1 MIKKGRQEMLIYA
14 HRGASSDFLEGSK
27 AAYLGAIAQ
36 GADGFEC
43 DVRLTKDKQ
52 IICYHDSDTSR
63 LSNIDLK
70 IAKSGYEELKEK
82 VDPYRLDELLDLSIS
97 NKKDLVIESKHPVST
112 GAMIEKQVHKLLKD
126 KESEIKSSGIQI
138 SLISF
143 SYLATLRNLKSGY
156 QTGYLVKNSNLIRFN
171 PAPVIALSIEILRQ
185 NPGVVADQQKKGKKV
200 FIWTVNEA
208 SDLHLCAKEGVDAV
222 ITDKPEQARKLLGY
236 S

>member
-14 HRGASSDFLEGSK
+14 HRGASTDFLEGSK

-52 IICYHDSDTSR
+52 IICYHDRDTKR

-70 IAKSGYEELKEK
+70 ISKSSYKELKAK
-82 VDPYRLDELLDLSIS
+82 VDPYLLDELLDLSIS

-112 GAMIEKQVHKLLKD
+112 GAMIEKLVHKLLKD

-143 SYLATLRNLKSGY
+143 SYLATLRNLKSSY
-156 QTGYLVKNSNLIRFN
+156 QTGYLVKNLNLIKIN
-171 PAPVIALSIEILRQ
+171 PAPVIGLNIDILRQ
-185 NPGVVADQQKKGKKV
+185 KPGIVADQHKKGKTV
-200 FIWTVNEA
+200 FVWTVNEA
-208 SDLHLCAKEGVDAV
+208 ADLHLCAKEGVDVV

>member
-1 MIKKGRQEMLIYA
+1 MLIYA
-14 HRGASSDFLEGSK
+14 HRGASSDFKEGSK
-27 AAYLGAIAQ
+27 AAYIGAISQ

-52 IICYHDSDTSR
+52 IICYHDSDTKR

-70 IAKSGYEELKEK
+70 ISKSSYEELKEK
-82 VDPYRLDELLDLSIS
+82 VDPYLLNELLDLSIS
-97 NKKDLVIESKHPVST
+97 NKKDLVIELKHPVPT
-112 GAMIEKQVHKLLKD
+112 GALIEKLVYKLLLSRKAD
-126 KESEIKSSGIQI
+126 IKNSGIKI

-156 QTGYLVKNSNLIRFN
+156 QTGYLIKNSNLIRFN

-185 NPGVVADQQKKGKKV
+185 NPGVVAAQHKRGKKV

-208 SDLHLCAKEGVDAV
+208 ADLNLCSKLGVDAI
-222 ITDKPEQARKLLGY
+222 ITDKPAQARMLLGY

>member
-1 MIKKGRQEMLIYA
+1 MLIYA
-14 HRGASSDFLEGSK
+14 HRGASSDFKEGSK
-27 AAYLGAIAQ
+27 AAYIGAISQ

-52 IICYHDSDTSR
+52 IICYHDSDTKR

-70 IAKSGYEELKEK
+70 ISKSSYEELKEK
-82 VDPYRLDELLDLSIS
+82 VDPYLLNELLDLSIN
-97 NKKDLVIESKHPVST
+97 NKKDLVIELKHPVPT
-112 GAMIEKQVHKLLKD
+112 GALIEKLVYKLLLSRKAD
-126 KESEIKSSGIQI
+126 IKNSGIKI

-185 NPGVVADQQKKGKKV
+185 NPGVVAAQHKRGKKV

-208 SDLHLCAKEGVDAV
+208 VDLNLCSKVGVDAV

>member
-1 MIKKGRQEMLIYA
+1 MLIYA
-14 HRGASSDFLEGSK
+14 HRGASIDFTEGSK
-27 AAYLGAIAQ
+27 AAYLGALAQ

-43 DVRLTKDKQ
+43 DVRLTKNKQ
-52 IICYHDSDTSR
+52 IICYHDSDTKR

-70 IAKSGYEELKEK
+70 IAKSNYEELKAK

-97 NKKDLVIESKHPVST
+97 NKKDLVIELKHPVPT
-112 GAMIEKQVHKLLKD
+112 GALIEKLTHKLLL
-126 KESEIKSSGIQI
+126 SRNTEIKNSGIKI

-156 QTGYLVKNSNLIRFN
+156 QTGYLVKNLNLIKIN
-171 PAPVIALSIEILRQ
+171 PAPVIGLNINILRQ
-185 NPGVVADQQKKGKKV
+185 KPGIVADQHKKGKTV
-200 FIWTVNEA
+200 FVWTVNEA
-208 SDLHLCAKEGVDAV
+208 ADLHLCAKEGVDAV

>member
-1 MIKKGRQEMLIYA
+1 MLIYA
-14 HRGASSDFLEGSK
+14 HRGASIDFTEGSK
-27 AAYLGAIAQ
+27 AAYLGALTQ

-52 IICYHDSDTSR
+52 IICYHDSDTKR

-70 IAKSGYEELKEK
+70 IAKSNYEELREK

-97 NKKDLVIESKHPVST
+97 NKKDLVIELKHPVPT
-112 GAMIEKQVHKLLKD
+112 GSMIEKLVYKLLRSK
-126 KESEIKSSGIQI
+126 KLEIKNSGIKI

-156 QTGYLVKNSNLIRFN
+156 QAGYLVKNSNLIKIN
-171 PAPVIALSIEILRQ
+171 PAPVIALNINIVRQ
-185 NPGVVADQQKKGKKV
+185 NPKVITDQHKKGKKV
-200 FIWTVNEA
+200 FVWTVNEA
-208 SDLHLCAKEGVDAV
+208 SDLLLCAKEGVDVV
-222 ITDKPEQARKLLGY
+222 ITDKPAQARMLLGY

>member
-1 MIKKGRQEMLIYA
+1 MLIYA
-14 HRGASSDFLEGSK
+14 HRGASSDFKEGSK
-27 AAYLGAIAQ
+27 AAYIGAIAQ

-52 IICYHDSDTSR
+52 IICYHDSDTNR

-70 IAKSGYEELKEK
+70 ISKSSYKELKQK

-112 GAMIEKQVHKLLKD
+112 GLMIERLVHKLLKD
-126 KESEIKSSGIQI
+126 KESEIKTSGIQI

-143 SYLATLRNLKSGY
+143 SYFATLRNLKSSY
-156 QTGYLVKNSNLIRFN
+156 QTGYLVKNLNLIKIN
-171 PAPVIALSIEILRQ
+171 PAPVIGLNINILRQ
-185 NPGVVADQQKKGKKV
+185 KPGIVADQHKQGKTV
-200 FIWTVNEA
+200 FVWTVNEA
-208 SDLHLCAKEGVDAV
+208 ADLDLCSKEGVDVV